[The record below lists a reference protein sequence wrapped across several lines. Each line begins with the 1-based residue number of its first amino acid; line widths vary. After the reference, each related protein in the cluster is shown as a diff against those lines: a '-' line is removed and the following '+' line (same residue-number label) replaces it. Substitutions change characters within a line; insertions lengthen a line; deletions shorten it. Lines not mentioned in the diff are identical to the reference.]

1 MESIIKL
8 AALALNFLLIAFVI
22 TAVVS
27 VGPLVL
33 GREPTRAGFLEHV
46 SRYLRDPPNLE
57 GDCLMSRPKATEC
70 VSEIAASC
78 PSQSLPS
85 CKFVCGNVSLDTRI
99 PTSIECARFI
109 LS

>member
-33 GREPTRAGFLEHV
+33 GREPTRAGFWSMFRVTCVIL
-46 SRYLRDPPNLE
+46 LIL
-57 GDCLMSRPKATEC
+57 KA
-70 VSEIAASC
+70 IA
-78 PSQSLPS
+78 
-85 CKFVCGNVSLDTRI
+85 
-99 PTSIECARFI
+99 
-109 LS
+109 